1 MDYSRLLFNMRHT
14 DRVNSVVPPC
24 TFPGNH
30 YQIYTLFHGPNLI
43 NVFFILHF
51 NDMNCTSATPNVDDH
66 GDSILRRIHSIVV

>member
-14 DRVNSVVPPC
+14 DRANSVVPPY

-30 YQIYTLFHGPNLI
+30 YQISTLFHGPNLI
-43 NVFFILHF
+43 NVFVILRF
-51 NDMNCTSATPNVDDH
+51 NDMNCTLATPNVDDH